1 MTKAEIIT
9 RIINRMTDPYAD
21 PPEDYQYATMFDLA
35 FASQVLAHCRMDDKN
50 YSFDPEDH
58 MPEEATP
65 ALVMEAWN
73 CHVRYKKH
81 ELRVEQFKK
90 FIIEYE
96 PVCEFDTYY
105 VSEHD
110 SVTPLFPTEF
120 IGEAGTFPFS
130 VYGTHTPD
138 YLSILI
144 IGKNSTNTFKPSDEY
159 CWFDESTMTI
169 HSTNTP
175 FADGVLDA
183 EAFAR
188 FILADRETFDYIVN
202 EVMSDDDAVTFFDCS
217 KADLRKEVKL

>member
-21 PPEDYQYATMFDLA
+21 SPEDYQYAPMFDLA
-35 FASQVLAHCRMDDKN
+35 FASHVLADCRRDDKSYN
-50 YSFDPEDH
+50 FDPEYR

-73 CHVRYKKH
+73 CLIRYKKR

-96 PVCEFDTYY
+96 PVCEFDNYY
-105 VSEHD
+105 VPKHEGA
-110 SVTPLFPTEF
+110 SVVLPVDF
-120 IGEAGTFPFS
+120 IYNSTMFPFS
-130 VYGTHTPD
+130 THNTENPD
-138 YLSILI
+138 I
-144 IGKNSTNTFKPSDEY
+144 IDMLHIGMNSAKTFNDHHEF
-159 CWFDESTMTI
+159 CWFDKDNEI
-169 HSTNTP
+169 LHSTDTP

-183 EAFAR
+183 EDFAR
-188 FILADRETFDYIVN
+188 FILADKETFDYIVN